1 MKTTKQYL
9 AAIVTLC
16 MIAAA
21 CPCMTYAAAAEHDNT
36 GAAWES
42 TSDITELTEANEEEA
57 FAFSD
62 EMEEALLLTDG
73 AENAPEMNPGETA
86 AWDEDEADAIPK
98 EPAELTEELTAEDPD
113 MVYDAEAISGIES
126 PSQGADLPETED
138 VWPEENDRAV
148 VNAGAEEI
156 VGAPS
161 VTVGDGVTAT
171 FDAAAGSV
179 AFMSDGGT
187 LWKNW
192 ITKSGFGADNI
203 KQIWVSYD
211 SGTVYLPEDASGI
224 FEGLKNVTSLD
235 LRGISSTG
243 VINMQNMFRNCNKVE
258 MLNISYLDTS
268 NVENMNGMFQGCSCL
283 TELDLSS
290 QDVSKVRSMNNMFK
304 GCSRLHKLSFPGTV
318 TQMVNQVS
326 SMFAGCKSL
335 ATIDLSSFNFSK
347 TYNVSLMFSE
357 CESLKVMKTP
367 INCAYNIDLPFTMY
381 DSSGTAYTKLPKYIE
396 SSCFLTK
403 SKTIPEGFLVG
414 DGVTATLKN
423 GHVTFYSDGGTL
435 WNDWIKRS
443 GIGADNIK
451 SFSVGASSGTV
462 YLPELST
469 HIFAECRN
477 LTVPDLSGFNTS
489 KVKKLPGM
497 FYNCKSLTSLDLS
510 GFNSSNVEIMNS
522 LFDGC
527 SGLTSLNLDGFI
539 TGKTTSMYRM
549 FTNCGKL
556 KSIKFGKVD
565 TSHVEGLHFTFSGCK
580 SLTSLDLSIFNTSG
594 MDSMYNAFN
603 GCSGLV
609 TLNLKGWNTA
619 NVERMGSMFSGCS
632 GLAELDLSS
641 FDLSKLSE
649 LPGYMFS
656 GCDNLSILVT
666 PKKNTDANIALP
678 HTMYDS
684 SGKAYSKLPVLTKS
698 IVLGKT
704 AKAAKDY
711 VAAHA
716 VSGTTKKFK
725 DVLDPK
731 HPYYTAIY
739 WAAEKGITK
748 GYSDGTFGINKP
760 CTRGHAVMFIWRMAG
775 CPAPKSTAKSPF
787 ADVPKTH
794 TFYKAI
800 LWAQQKGITTGY
812 TSGAKKGKF
821 CVNETCTRG
830 QIMTFIWRYKGR
842 PAPKN
847 TVCPFRD
854 VPKTHTYYKAILWG
868 SQKKITNGYTS
879 GPKKGTFG
887 LNDSCTRGMIV
898 KFLYNIR

>member
-1 MKTTKQYL
+1 M
-9 AAIVTLC
+9 
-16 MIAAA
+16 
-21 CPCMTYAAAAEHDNT
+21 
-36 GAAWES
+36 
-42 TSDITELTEANEEEA
+42 
-57 FAFSD
+57 
-62 EMEEALLLTDG
+62 
-73 AENAPEMNPGETA
+73 
-86 AWDEDEADAIPK
+86 
-98 EPAELTEELTAEDPD
+98 
-113 MVYDAEAISGIES
+113 
-126 PSQGADLPETED
+126 
-138 VWPEENDRAV
+138 
-148 VNAGAEEI
+148 
-156 VGAPS
+156 
-161 VTVGDGVTAT
+161 TVGDGVTAT

-179 AFMSDGGT
+179 AIMSDGGT
-187 LWKNW
+187 LWKIW

-258 MLNISYLDTS
+258 RLNISYLDTS

-381 DSSGTAYTKLPKYIE
+381 DSSGTAYTKLPKYIK

-565 TSHVEGLHFTFSGCK
+565 TSHVEGLHFTFSGC
-580 SLTSLDLSIFNTSG
+580 
-594 MDSMYNAFN
+594 
-603 GCSGLV
+603 SGL
-609 TLNLKGWNTA
+609 T
-619 NVERMGSMFSGCS
+619 
-632 GLAELDLSS
+632 ELDLSS
-641 FDLSKLSE
+641 FDLSGLSE
-649 LPGYMFS
+649 QSDYMLS
-656 GCDNLSILVT
+656 GCSSLSILKT
-666 PKKNTDANIALP
+666 PKNNTNGNLALP
-678 HTMYDS
+678 QTMYDS
-684 SGKAYSKLPVLTKS
+684 SGKAYTKLPVLTKS

>member
-1 MKTTKQYL
+1 MKTLKQYL
-9 AAIVTLC
+9 AAIVSLC

-42 TSDITELTEANEEEA
+42 TSDA
-57 FAFSD
+57 
-62 EMEEALLLTDG
+62 
-73 AENAPEMNPGETA
+73 
-86 AWDEDEADAIPK
+86 
-98 EPAELTEELTAEDPD
+98 AELTEEEVPTFSGEMEDTAPVLTDDVENEPEMNPD
-113 MVYDAEAISGIES
+113 EPAG
-126 PSQGADLPETED
+126 PTEEMI
-138 VWPEENDRAV
+138 VENPEEAY
-148 VNAGAEEI
+148 AEESITGAEEI

-203 KQIWVSYD
+203 KQIWVPYD

-258 MLNISYLDTS
+258 RLNISYLDTS

-451 SFSVGASSGTV
+451 SFSVGATSGTV
-462 YLPELST
+462 YLPEEAVKV
-469 HIFAECRN
+469 FGECRN

-489 KVKKLPGM
+489 KVRSLLGM
-497 FYNCKSLTSLDLS
+497 FYHCKSLTSLDLS
-510 GFNSSNVEIMNS
+510 GFDSSNVEIMSN

-527 SGLTSLNLDGFI
+527 SALTSLNLDGFI
-539 TGKTTSMYRM
+539 TSKTTSMYRM
-549 FTNCGKL
+549 FTDCGKL

-684 SGKAYSKLPVLTKS
+684 SGKAYTKLPVLTKS

>member
-1 MKTTKQYL
+1 MEEKAMKTTKQYL

-42 TSDITELTEANEEEA
+42 ISDITELTEANEEEA

-258 MLNISYLDTS
+258 RLNISYLDTS

-381 DSSGTAYTKLPKYIE
+381 DSSGTAYTKLPKYIK

-489 KVKKLPGM
+489 KVKKLSGM

-510 GFNSSNVEIMNS
+510 GFNSANVEIMNS

-565 TSHVEGLHFTFSGCK
+565 TSHVEGLHFTFSGC
-580 SLTSLDLSIFNTSG
+580 
-594 MDSMYNAFN
+594 
-603 GCSGLV
+603 SGL
-609 TLNLKGWNTA
+609 T
-619 NVERMGSMFSGCS
+619 
-632 GLAELDLSS
+632 ELDLSS
-641 FDLSKLSE
+641 FDLSGLSE
-649 LPGYMFS
+649 QSDYMLS
-656 GCDNLSILVT
+656 GCSSLSILKT
-666 PKKNTDANIALP
+666 PKNNTNGNLALP
-678 HTMYDS
+678 QTMYDS
-684 SGKAYSKLPVLTKS
+684 SGKAYTKLPVLTKS

>member
-1 MKTTKQYL
+1 MKTLKQYL
-9 AAIVTLC
+9 AALVSLC

-21 CPCMTYAAAAEHDNT
+21 CPFMTYAAAAEYDNT
-36 GAAWES
+36 GVAQES
-42 TSDITELTEANEEEA
+42 TSDIAELTEATEE
-57 FAFSD
+57 D
-62 EMEEALLLTDG
+62 ALTYSGETEDSAPVLTDG
-73 AENAPEMNPGETA
+73 AENEPEVNP
-86 AWDEDEADAIPK
+86 D
-98 EPAELTEELTAEDPD
+98 EPAELTEEMIAEKPD
-113 MVYDAEAISGIES
+113 ETYAEEAIVGTEG

-138 VWPEENDRAV
+138 VRPEENGR
-148 VNAGAEEI
+148 AEESAGTEEL
-156 VGAPS
+156 VGAPG

-179 AFMSDGGT
+179 AFKSDGGT

-211 SGTVYLPEDASGI
+211 SGTVYLPEDADGI

-235 LRGISSTG
+235 LHGISSTG
-243 VINMQNMFRNCNKVE
+243 VTNMQNMFRNCTKVE
-258 MLNISYLDTS
+258 RLNLSYLDTS
-268 NVENMNGMFQGCSCL
+268 NVENMNGMFHGCSCL

-290 QDVSKVRSMNNMFK
+290 LDVSKVRSMNNMFN

-326 SMFAGCKSL
+326 NLFAGCKSL

-347 TYNVSLMFSE
+347 TYNVSLMFSG
-357 CESLKVMKTP
+357 CESLKVMRTP
-367 INCAYNIDLPFTMY
+367 INCAYDIALPFTMY
-381 DSSGTAYTKLPKYIE
+381 DSSGAAYTKLPKYIE

-443 GIGADNIK
+443 GIGANNIK
-451 SFSVGASSGTV
+451 SFSVGSSSGTV
-462 YLPELST
+462 YLPEKAADV
-469 HIFAECRN
+469 FGECRN
-477 LTVPDLSGFNTS
+477 LTGPDLSGFNTS
-489 KVKKLPGM
+489 KVKSLLGM

-510 GFNSSNVEIMNS
+510 GFDSSNVEIMSN

-527 SGLTSLNLDGFI
+527 SALTSLNLDGFI
-539 TGKTTSMYRM
+539 TSKTTSMYRM
-549 FTNCGKL
+549 FTDCGKL

-565 TSHVEGLHFTFSGCK
+565 TSHVNGLHF
-580 SLTSLDLSIFNTSG
+580 
-594 MDSMYNAFN
+594 A
-603 GCSGLV
+603 
-609 TLNLKGWNTA
+609 
-619 NVERMGSMFSGCS
+619 FSGCS
-632 GLAELDLSS
+632 GLTELDLSG
-641 FDLSKLSE
+641 FDLSGLTEQSD
-649 LPGYMFS
+649 YMLS
-656 GCDNLSILVT
+656 GCSSLSILKT
-666 PKKNTDANIALP
+666 PKINTNGNIALP

-684 SGKAYSKLPVLTKS
+684 SGKAYSKLPVLAKS
-698 IVLGKT
+698 IVLGIT
-704 AKAAKDY
+704 AKVAKDY

-716 VSGTTKKFK
+716 INKPTGIKFK

-760 CTRGHAVMFIWRMAG
+760 CTRGHAVMFLWRMAG
-775 CPAPKSTAKSPF
+775 CPAPKNAAKSPF
-787 ADVPKTH
+787 SDVPKTH
-794 TFYKAI
+794 TYYKAI

-812 TSGAKKGKF
+812 TSGAKKGRF
-821 CVNETCTRG
+821 GVNETCTRG

>member
-1 MKTTKQYL
+1 MKTLKQYL
-9 AAIVTLC
+9 AAIVSLC

-42 TSDITELTEANEEEA
+42 TSDA
-57 FAFSD
+57 
-62 EMEEALLLTDG
+62 
-73 AENAPEMNPGETA
+73 
-86 AWDEDEADAIPK
+86 
-98 EPAELTEELTAEDPD
+98 AELTEEEVPAFSGEMEDTAPVLTDEVENEPEMNPDEPAGFTEEMIVENPDTAYAE
-113 MVYDAEAISGIES
+113 EAITGTEN

-138 VWPEENDRAV
+138 VWPEENGRAEE
-148 VNAGAEEI
+148 NAGAEEI
-156 VGAPS
+156 VGAPG

-179 AFMSDGGT
+179 AFKSDGGT

-211 SGTVYLPEDASGI
+211 SATVYLPEDASGI

-243 VINMQNMFRNCNKVE
+243 VINMQNMFRNCTKVE
-258 MLNISYLDTS
+258 RLNIGYLDMS
-268 NVENMNGMFQGCSCL
+268 NVENMNGMFEGCSYL

-290 QDVSKVRSMNNMFK
+290 LDVSKVRSMNNMFN
-304 GCSRLHKLSFPGTV
+304 GCSRLHKLSFPGIV

-347 TYNVSLMFSE
+347 TYNVSLMFSG

-367 INCAYNIDLPFTMY
+367 INCAYDIELPFTMY

-403 SKTIPEGFLVG
+403 SKKIPEGFLVG

-443 GIGADNIK
+443 QIGANNIK
-451 SFSVGASSGTV
+451 SFSVGTSPGTV
-462 YLPELST
+462 YLPENAADV
-469 HIFAECRN
+469 FRECRN
-477 LTVPDLSGFNTS
+477 LTGPDLSGFNTS
-489 KVKKLPGM
+489 EVKSLLGM
-497 FYNCKSLTSLDLS
+497 FYNCKSLTLLDLS
-510 GFNSSNVEIMNS
+510 GFNSSNVESMSN

-527 SGLTSLNLDGFI
+527 SALTSLNLDGFI
-539 TGKTTSMYRM
+539 TSKTTSMYRM
-549 FTNCGKL
+549 FTDCGKL

-565 TSHVEGLHFTFSGCK
+565 TSHVNGLHF
-580 SLTSLDLSIFNTSG
+580 
-594 MDSMYNAFN
+594 A
-603 GCSGLV
+603 
-609 TLNLKGWNTA
+609 
-619 NVERMGSMFSGCS
+619 FSGCS
-632 GLAELDLSS
+632 GLTELDLSG
-641 FDLSKLSE
+641 FDLSGLTEQSD
-649 LPGYMFS
+649 YMLS
-656 GCDNLSILVT
+656 GCSSLSILKT
-666 PKKNTDANIALP
+666 PKNNTNGNIALP

-684 SGKAYSKLPVLTKS
+684 SGKAYSKLPVLAKS
-698 IVLGKT
+698 IVLGIT

-711 VAAHA
+711 AAAHA
-716 VSGTTKKFK
+716 GSETISIKFK

-748 GYSDGTFGINKP
+748 GYSDGKFGINKP
-760 CTRGHAVMFIWRMAG
+760 CTRGHAVMFLWRMAG
-775 CPAPKSTAKSPF
+775 CPAPKSAAKSPF
-787 ADVPKTH
+787 SDVPKTH
-794 TFYKAI
+794 TYYKAI

-812 TSGAKKGKF
+812 TSGTKKGKF
-821 CVNETCTRG
+821 GVNETCTRG

-842 PAPKN
+842 PAPKS